1 MGTLIWRL
9 NITTLKTG
17 WWFQPS
23 WKILVNWEGLSH
35 ILWTKI
41 KKCSKPPTRL
51 ATGHQE
57 INNFPA
63 IFDYQIGILD
73 FIESL
78 SVGIFVTWM
87 VSGHKLPCW
96 SADSINKVGWK
107 KTRPATGTLNV
118 IPRLLT
124 FHVFPLILS
133 LPPNNSEVSLVVFSP
148 RILFSVAQQSLPLLE
163 NTSKKNRLISFM
175 SGMWFYEILLG
186 LNFVL
191 QLSGAH
197 SSF

>member
-1 MGTLIWRL
+1 MQHRPVFSSIQHGYSNLAIEHHHIENWLVVSTILK
-9 NITTLKTG
+9 NISQLGRIIPYIMDK
-17 WWFQPS
+17 
-23 WKILVNWEGLSH
+23 N
-35 ILWTKI
+35 

-163 NTSKKNRLISFM
+163 NTSKKKTGLLASCRECDSM
-175 SGMWFYEILLG
+175 RFYWD
-186 LNFVL
+186 
-191 QLSGAH
+191 
-197 SSF
+197 